1 MSFTNYD
8 KGRPGVFFTFAE
20 IAQERLAPVDGF
32 VAILSTE
39 YAAPATAGNTYL
51 FESRKAAADGL
62 GATSEAYKAVKR
74 AFDGGA
80 TRAVVRTLPATP
92 VVADYT
98 AAQDALLTEFFEAV
112 TFDHIPDAA
121 SLASMVAWVEEQRE
135 ENENYTFLVLGGD
148 AARDAD
154 PDLGVAAALLHQD
167 EFIVNLVNAPKYAD
181 ETLTSAQQAAK
192 VAGQLASLSLADSLT
207 YTTEDGAID
216 VNKRL
221 APADVKAVLAA
232 GGYAYEFNG
241 AIVRSIR
248 GITTAKT
255 KIRKSLL
262 KQVMVADIKG
272 EVERNWIGKKPNGPN
287 ERLALKGVLAS
298 YINAY
303 VTAGIVDA
311 AYTIDVVKPAGA
323 ADDQLAVT
331 IMVKFVDS
339 MEEVYVSVGFTQ

>member
-39 YAAPATAGNTYL
+39 YATPATAGNTYL

-62 GATSEAYKAVKR
+62 GATSEAYKTVKR

-92 VVADYT
+92 LVTDYE
-98 AAQDALLTEFFEAV
+98 AAQAALLTEFFEAV
-112 TFDHIPDAA
+112 AFDHIPDTAA
-121 SLASMVAWVEEQRE
+121 LASMVAWVQEQRE

-148 AARDAD
+148 ATRDAD

-207 YTTEDGAID
+207 YTTISIHAPARGAITL
-216 VNKRL
+216 RL
-221 APADVKAVLAA
+221 TTFTAYSDISIHAPAR
-232 GGYAYEFNG
+232 G
-241 AIVRSIR
+241 AIP
-248 GITTAKT
+248 T
-255 KIRKSLL
+255 
-262 KQVMVADIKG
+262 
-272 EVERNWIGKKPNGPN
+272 
-287 ERLALKGVLAS
+287 
-298 YINAY
+298 
-303 VTAGIVDA
+303 VTAITERSHISIHA
-311 AYTIDVVKPAGA
+311 PARGA
-323 ADDQLAVT
+323 IACHRN
-331 IMVKFVDS
+331 
-339 MEEVYVSVGFTQ
+339 G